1 MEPEKLIEFL
11 GILEKL
17 KCNTRH
23 NWTTSGR
30 RESVAEHSWRL
41 AVMAFLLKDEFPELD
56 MDRVVNMC
64 LIHDWGEAITGDI
77 PAFIKGGADEE
88 TESAVIRTMTGSLP
102 DNLAC
107 RLNGLFDEMEALQTK
122 EARLT
127 KALDKIETLIQ
138 HNEAGADTWL
148 PLEYELNLTYGDDI
162 SNMSEYTRRLRDLV
176 RQESERI
183 ISEKPLGDKECGS
196 TGSHSALD
204 DETFEKIKALRR
216 ELHKIP
222 ELSGQERRTMEV
234 LKTFIREHTS
244 LSVTD
249 RGGWFYALHQENG
262 AEETVV
268 FCADMDAI
276 KGAGNIPYHGCGH
289 DGHSAIL
296 AGLCLLTEG
305 RVFQK
310 NLCFL
315 FQPAEETGEG
325 GNPCSRLLEELGAD
339 RVYGY
344 HNLPGYPLGTA
355 VMRRETI
362 SCDTVNTPEITDMSR
377 MLFEQEG
384 IPCLEAAAPVR
395 WSEDFG
401 WYLKKCQG
409 MYFGIGAGED
419 CPDLHTPE
427 YEFPD
432 EVIRNAVRCL
442 YLLAEI

>member
-1 MEPEKLIEFL
+1 
-11 GILEKL
+11 
-17 KCNTRH
+17 
-23 NWTTSGR
+23 
-30 RESVAEHSWRL
+30 
-41 AVMAFLLKDEFPELD
+41 
-56 MDRVVNMC
+56 MC
-64 LIHDWGEAITGDI
+64 
-77 PAFIKGGADEE
+77 
-88 TESAVIRTMTGSLP
+88 IR
-102 DNLAC
+102 D
-107 RLNGLFDEMEALQTK
+107 
-122 EARLT
+122 
-127 KALDKIETLIQ
+127 
-138 HNEAGADTWL
+138 
-148 PLEYELNLTYGDDI
+148 
-162 SNMSEYTRRLRDLV
+162 
-176 RQESERI
+176 
-183 ISEKPLGDKECGS
+183 
-196 TGSHSALD
+196 
-204 DETFEKIKALRR
+204 
-216 ELHKIP
+216 
-222 ELSGQERRTMEV
+222 RTMEV
-234 LKTFIREHTS
+234 LKTFLREHTS

-268 FCADMDAI
+268 FRADMDAI
-276 KGAGNIPYHGCGH
+276 KGPGNIPYHGCGH

-339 RVYGY
+339 RVYGF

-355 VMRRETI
+355 VMRRETF

-384 IPCLEAAAPVR
+384 IPCLEAAAPFR

-401 WYLKKCQG
+401 WYLKKCRG

-419 CPDLHTPE
+419 CPDLHTPD